1 MDAPTSIVTV
11 RFAFQ
16 DVATL
21 QLTFAE
27 DYPLEEQTA
36 VDDFYA
42 VRSGESSGVFIS
54 A

>member
-1 MDAPTSIVTV
+1 MSAPAPVVTV

-16 DVATL
+16 DEATVR
-21 QLTFAE
+21 LTFAE

-36 VDDFYA
+36 ADDFYA